1 MSLYSAKD
9 THTLQSVLTVSELTA
24 QIRVLLEDVF
34 DRISVVGE
42 ISNAKVYP
50 SGHWYF
56 SLKDKDATIPCV
68 CFKNANQQIKFELE
82 DGLMVVARGKL
93 SVYPPRGAYQMIVT
107 ALEPVG
113 IGEWQLAFEQ
123 LRTKLEAEGLLDP
136 LKKRPIP
143 LFPRK
148 VGVVTSLAGAALR
161 DILSALKRRNR
172 NVNVVISPAKV
183 QGEGSA
189 EEIAQAIAYLQALC
203 DLDVIL
209 VARGGG
215 SIEDLWSFNTEIVAR
230 AVASS
235 AIPIISGVGH
245 ETDVTIC
252 DLVADLRAPT
262 PTAAAELV
270 AGGHAELLER
280 WSNLSRRLTES
291 IEHRLADA
299 HRAVERLDP
308 TSSLLRYQ
316 ERLQRFSLRLTNYQ
330 ERMLRSIS
338 ARLSNCEHRWHQ
350 NHEKLLALGP
360 LNVLA
365 RGFAILRKGDGT
377 VVRDSSQIVAGETLE
392 AMLYNGKLKVRVES
406 AEDQWY

>member
-1 MSLYSAKD
+1 MYTAKD
-9 THTLQSVLTVSELTA
+9 PSTLQTVLTVSELTA

-34 DRISVVGE
+34 DRIAVVGE

-56 SLKDKDATIPCV
+56 SLKDKEATIPCV
-68 CFKNANQQIKFELE
+68 CFKNANQQIKFDLE

-113 IGEWQLAFEQ
+113 IGQWQLAFEQ
-123 LRTKLEAEGLLDP
+123 LRSKLEGEGLLEP
-136 LKKRPIP
+136 SCKRPIP
-143 LFPRK
+143 LLPRR
-148 VGVVTSLAGAALR
+148 VGVVTSMAGAALR
-161 DILSALKRRNR
+161 DIVSALRRRNR
-172 NVNVVISPAKV
+172 NVRVVISPAKV

-189 EEIAQAIAYLQALC
+189 EEIVQAIRNLEELGN
-203 DLDVIL
+203 LDVIL

-215 SIEDLWSFNTEIVAR
+215 SIEDLWSFNTELVAR
-230 AVASS
+230 AVAGSS
-235 AIPIISGVGH
+235 IPIISGVGH

-270 AGGHAELLER
+270 ARGQGELLER
-280 WSNLSRRLTES
+280 WSNLSRRLIS
-291 IEHRLADA
+291 RIDQIMSSAR
-299 HRAVERLDP
+299 RAVERLDP

-316 ERLQRFSLRLTNYQ
+316 ERLKRFSLRLANLSDRT
-330 ERMLRSIS
+330 LRSV
-338 ARLSNCEHRWHQ
+338 AMLLSSCLHRWKQ
-350 NHEKLLALGP
+350 NDEKLLALGP

-365 RGFAILRKGDGT
+365 RGFAVLRKSDGKI
-377 VVRDSSQIVAGETLE
+377 VRNSSDVTAGETLE
-392 AMLYNGKLKVRVES
+392 ALLHNGKLKVRVES
-406 AEDQWY
+406 VEDHWY